1 MFFLYL
7 LTKQEYYGIIL
18 MKRSFFKGG
27 TEKMK
32 LVILDGYAE
41 NPGDLSWDG
50 LSKLVDEYTV
60 YDITPPEDIIKRSLD
75 ADILV
80 TNKTPVTRQTIEKLP
95 KLKFIAVLATGFNVV
110 DCKAAR
116 ERGIPVSNIPAYSTD
131 SVAQLVFGFMLEFSN
146 RVALHSESVKNG
158 DWEKS
163 EHFCYLKAPLSLLS
177 GKTLGIIGFGRIG
190 FAVAEIANAF
200 KMRVLAFS
208 PHTNTYDGFGKVEFC
223 SFERL
228 VAESDFVTL
237 HCPLTESTSGMVNK
251 AFLEKMKKTAYLI
264 NTSRGGVVNENDL
277 AEALE
282 NGTIAGAGLDVLSAE
297 PPKGGNVL
305 IGAKNCLITPHIA
318 WASLEARTKLLN
330 IFLENVESFVKGTP
344 VNVVN

>member
-1 MFFLYL
+1 
-7 LTKQEYYGIIL
+7 
-18 MKRSFFKGG
+18 
-27 TEKMK
+27 MK

-41 NPGDLSWDG
+41 NPGDLSWNG

-60 YDITPPEDIIKRSLD
+60 YDITAPEDIIKRSLD

-177 GKTLGIIGFGRIG
+177 GKTLGIVGFGRIG

-223 SFERL
+223 SLERL

>member
-1 MFFLYL
+1 
-7 LTKQEYYGIIL
+7 
-18 MKRSFFKGG
+18 
-27 TEKMK
+27 MK

-60 YDITPPEDIIKRSLD
+60 YDITAPEDIIKRSLD

-158 DWEKS
+158 DWGKS
-163 EHFCYLKAPLSLLS
+163 EHFCYLKAPISLLS

-223 SFERL
+223 SLERL

>member
-1 MFFLYL
+1 
-7 LTKQEYYGIIL
+7 
-18 MKRSFFKGG
+18 
-27 TEKMK
+27 MK

-60 YDITPPEDIIKRSLD
+60 YDITAPEDIIKRSLD

-80 TNKTPVTRQTIEKLP
+80 TNKTPITRQTIEKLP

-146 RVALHSESVKNG
+146 RVAFHSESVKNG

-163 EHFCYLKAPLSLLS
+163 EHFCYLKAPISLLS

-237 HCPLTESTSGMVNK
+237 HCPLTESTSGVVNK

>member
-1 MFFLYL
+1 
-7 LTKQEYYGIIL
+7 
-18 MKRSFFKGG
+18 
-27 TEKMK
+27 MK

-41 NPGDLSWDG
+41 NPGDLSWNG

-163 EHFCYLKAPLSLLS
+163 EHFCYLKAPISLLS

-251 AFLEKMKKTAYLI
+251 AFLEKMKKTAFLI

>member
-1 MFFLYL
+1 
-7 LTKQEYYGIIL
+7 
-18 MKRSFFKGG
+18 
-27 TEKMK
+27 MK

-60 YDITPPEDIIKRSLD
+60 YDITAPEDIIKRSLD